1 MGKIYTALGL
11 MSGTSMATPGV
22 AGVAALVW
30 SNHPHCSGTEIRQAL
45 KASAE
50 DSGAEG
56 HDVYFGNGIV
66 KAKAASDYIAA
77 NGCNAQPFA
86 GSIQFVTN
94 TATVDED
101 AGSISITIE
110 RINGSAGEV
119 SFDIATS
126 NGTATESSDYAS
138 VSQSLLMADG
148 EVFKTISIDIINDSE
163 YEGETAENFFV
174 SLSNPSSNTE
184 IQQPSEMQI
193 NINEDDPMPL
203 AGDFA
208 LSSAEYSVDENA
220 GELTVT
226 VNRVNGD
233 YGEATI
239 EISASDAS
247 ATNDDYQ
254 ALNETITFAHGET
267 EKQITVTLIDDSVY
281 EGDESFT
288 VTLANPSDR
297 SSVNDPSVA
306 TVTIVED
313 DPMPPAGDFAL
324 SDAEFGI
331 DENAASLTITIN
343 RVNGDFG
350 DASVEVST
358 SGNSAT
364 AGSDFEAMNE
374 TVLFAEGETSKQIT
388 IALIDDTEY
397 EGDETFSVRLANA
410 SERSNISSPAT
421 ATVTITE
428 DDPEPEDGG
437 SLHWLML
444 LSLLLLRSRKQVVK
458 Q

>member
-1 MGKIYTALGL
+1 MVMVRL
-11 MSGTSMATPGV
+11 
-22 AGVAALVW
+22 AAF
-30 SNHPHCSGTEIRQAL
+30 S
-45 KASAE
+45 
-50 DSGAEG
+50 
-56 HDVYFGNGIV
+56 
-66 KAKAASDYIAA
+66 
-77 NGCNAQPFA
+77 
-86 GSIQFVTN
+86 SILN
-94 TATVDED
+94 
-101 AGSISITIE
+101 S
-110 RINGSAGEV
+110 
-119 SFDIATS
+119 
-126 NGTATESSDYAS
+126 
-138 VSQSLLMADG
+138 
-148 EVFKTISIDIINDSE
+148 
-163 YEGETAENFFV
+163 
-174 SLSNPSSNTE
+174 
-184 IQQPSEMQI
+184 
-193 NINEDDPMPL
+193 
-203 AGDFA
+203 
-208 LSSAEYSVDENA
+208 
-220 GELTVT
+220 
-226 VNRVNGD
+226 
-233 YGEATI
+233 
-239 EISASDAS
+239 AS

-267 EKQITVTLIDDSVY
+267 EKQITVILIDDSVY

-324 SDAEFGI
+324 SDAEFSI

-397 EGDETFSVRLANA
+397 EGDETFSVRLANV